1 MIKKLL
7 VLSAF
12 IISVGTSSFAQCSP
26 DGSITAP
33 GFYPTSMPD
42 AVAGQSYSQV
52 LQFKLATDTSYMSLS
67 GTIQSATL
75 TNITGL
81 PSGFTYSCNKSPN
94 ACTYNGGEIGCVSL
108 SGNPTTGM
116 IGSYNLTL
124 KMSFSVVVN
133 PNPNAITLPLDV
145 PVTMK
150 VIANNGIIVTK
161 APFFALTQ
169 REEDLVLLNPAN
181 GKLSVSVFDMLGRVV
196 KTGNYQSIKGE
207 ATYINVAG
215 LEKGIYFV
223 NLQLNGKQETI
234 KISKGFY

>member
-7 VLSAF
+7 FLFA
-12 IISVGTSSFAQCSP
+12 ILISVGTSSVAQCTP
-26 DGSITAP
+26 DANIVSP
-33 GFYPTSMPD
+33 GFYPTSLPD

-52 LQFKLATDTSYMSLS
+52 LQFKVASDTSYMSLS
-67 GTIQSATL
+67 GTITSATL
-75 TNITGL
+75 TNVTGL
-81 PSGFTYSCNKSPN
+81 PAGFSYSCNKSPN
-94 ACTYNGGEIGCVSL
+94 ACTYNGGEIGCISL
-108 SGNPTTGM
+108 SGNPTSGAV
-116 IGSYNLTL
+116 GSYNLSLTL
-124 KMSFSVVVN
+124 SFNVIVNSTPVVLPVN
-133 PNPNAITLPLDV
+133 V
-145 PVTMK
+145 PVTLK
-150 VIANNGIIVTK
+150 VIASNGLTVTK

-169 REEDLVLLNPAN
+169 RDEDLVLLNPAN

-207 ATYINVAG
+207 ATYINVSG